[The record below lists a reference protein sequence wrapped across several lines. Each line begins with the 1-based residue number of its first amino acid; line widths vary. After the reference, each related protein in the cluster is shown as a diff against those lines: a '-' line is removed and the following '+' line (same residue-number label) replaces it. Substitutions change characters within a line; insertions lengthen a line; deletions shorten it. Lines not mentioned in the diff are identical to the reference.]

1 MIIQIIPIV
10 PVVSKNF
17 QTVGTIMWKHY
28 SDGQD
33 DHMEMLLRRSQTT
46 QTTETTSI
54 AWIELSSI
62 WMIGTI
68 M

>member
-1 MIIQIIPIV
+1 MIVQIVLIV

-17 QTVGTIMWKHY
+17 QTVRTIIWKRY
-28 SDGQD
+28 SDGRD

-46 QTTETTSI
+46 LTTETTSI

-62 WMIGTI
+62 WTIGTI